1 MRRITLL
8 AFIVFYLAGCAGKKE
23 PLTVHGKPVG
33 HWVAELKQPDAKAR
47 KKAVAALGQVGKAD
61 ATAIPAL
68 IGALG
73 DKDQRVRNEAVL
85 ALLKLGPDA
94 REALP
99 ALENAK
105 ADRNATVREYVGKAI
120 ARIRGE

>member
-1 MRRITLL
+1 MQHLTLILITLL
-8 AFIVFYLAGCAGKKE
+8 CLAGCAGKKE

-33 HWVAELKQPDAKAR
+33 HWVEELKQPDVKAR

-61 ATAIPAL
+61 PTAIPAL

-73 DKDQRVRNEAVL
+73 DMDQRVRDGAVL
-85 ALLKLGPDA
+85 ALLKIGPDA
-94 REALP
+94 KEALP

-105 ADRNATVREYVGKAI
+105 KDRDATVRDHAIKAI
-120 ARIRGE
+120 ERIRGE